1 MLIKLYKIQYLNLD
15 KALFFPKNQANCLK
29 NGNIDELKL
38 PQSLIFFAKNLHT
51 FPT

>member
-38 PQSLIFFAKNLHT
+38 PQSLIFFAKILHT